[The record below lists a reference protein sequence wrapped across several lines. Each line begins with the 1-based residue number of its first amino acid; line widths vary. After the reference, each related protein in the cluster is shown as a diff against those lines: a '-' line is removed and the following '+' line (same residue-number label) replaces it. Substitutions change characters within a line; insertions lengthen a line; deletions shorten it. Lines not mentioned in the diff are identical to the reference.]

1 MFVLCLFARKRPRK
15 ELDQQ
20 SESNDKDVTA
30 AEAPKRRVIKLTS
43 VKELR
48 ADVSENTHQGQP
60 TQPHTFLTQLPLA
73 SSKLAN

>member
-1 MFVLCLFARKRPRK
+1 MQHKCERTSSSSSEADQCCVVLCLCARKRPRK
-15 ELDQQ
+15 ESDQQ

-48 ADVSENTHQGQP
+48 ADVLENTHKGC
-60 TQPHTFLTQLPLA
+60 
-73 SSKLAN
+73 